1 AEAWKLLLSKVEA
14 YGLCPKLCGIQKSS
28 GACYAYADQNCNGAC
43 CGKEDV
49 ESYNAKINRLIQSQE
64 QQPSKL
70 LIKEKGR
77 GQEEQA
83 AILFEQGF
91 FSAYGFID
99 RATTYNSPEEVVSS
113 LTKVKPVPETQNI
126 LKYYLNNSKRD

>member
-1 AEAWKLLLSKVEA
+1 DE
-14 YGLCPKLCGIQKSS
+14 YRLCPKLCGIQKSS
-28 GACYAYADQNCNGAC
+28 GACYAYQDQKCHGAC

-77 GQEEQA
+77 EKEEQA
-83 AILFEQGF
+83 AILFDRGF
-91 FSAYGFID
+91 FSAYGFLD
-99 RATTYNSPEEVVSS
+99 KATAYQNPEDVVVS
-113 LTKVKPVPETQNI
+113 LKKVKPIPETQTI
-126 LKYYLNNSKRD
+126 LRYYLHNSKADILEISSTCP